1 VPYGITQCYL
11 PFGRGDILTFTP
23 AISDILCAL
32 YTVVGGTVDVAT
44 LSQIIVNRIR
54 DLNTTPEE
62 LKDAFQVFDKQGTG
76 MISVHDL
83 KLSLTTLGERLAD
96 EELDELIREVDQDG
110 EGMVNYQGV
119 TDYCVIAVI
128 FFVSTTIIIW
138 VTTYWQT
145 WNTHN
150 HFTAL
155 CVSELGE
162 LVPEE
167 TFTHSHLS

>member
-1 VPYGITQCYL
+1 VCW
-11 PFGRGDILTFTP
+11 
-23 AISDILCAL
+23 LCC
-32 YTVVGGTVDVAT
+32 VVGGTVDVAS

-54 DLNTTPEE
+54 DLKTTPEE

-119 TDYCVIAVI
+119 WLSTDYSDYLPWLARVI
-128 FFVSTTIIIW
+128 F
-138 VTTYWQT
+138 
-145 WNTHN
+145 
-150 HFTAL
+150 
-155 CVSELGE
+155 
-162 LVPEE
+162 
-167 TFTHSHLS
+167 

>member
-1 VPYGITQCYL
+1 MY
-11 PFGRGDILTFTP
+11 
-23 AISDILCAL
+23 SLCCVA
-32 YTVVGGTVDVAT
+32 GGTIDVAT

-54 DLNTTPEE
+54 DLKTTPEE

-119 TDYCVIAVI
+119 TNYNVIAI
-128 FFVSTTIIIW
+128 
-138 VTTYWQT
+138 
-145 WNTHN
+145 N
-150 HFTAL
+150 HHRQ
-155 CVSELGE
+155 
-162 LVPEE
+162 PEP
-167 TFTHSHLS
+167 SLSG